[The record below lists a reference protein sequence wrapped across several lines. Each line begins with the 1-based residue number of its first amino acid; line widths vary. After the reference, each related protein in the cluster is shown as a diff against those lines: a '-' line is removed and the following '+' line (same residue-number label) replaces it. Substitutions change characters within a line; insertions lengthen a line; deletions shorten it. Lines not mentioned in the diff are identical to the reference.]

1 MIFRVQVIDDI
12 LWGPKGP
19 RTIALGTNMIS
30 SPPTPLRRPHP
41 VVEGSDKR
49 AYLRHFGPK
58 NGQKTLKKVFKLKF
72 FQSFASNII

>member
-30 SPPTPLRRPHP
+30 PPTPLRRPHP

-58 NGQKTLKKVFKLKF
+58 THLKCNKNF
-72 FQSFASNII
+72 FEQIA